1 MNWWAKTYRFA
12 NFSVGGSNIRGF
24 GQLTSD
30 KPPRTFGPYSRRL
43 FYLVGPVTPHQTD
56 MRGIQ
61 NPLSEMCLRKDKTDN
76 GEVADVLRNENSNR
90 HTDACRA
97 SACSCISPLAIR

>member
-1 MNWWAKTYRFA
+1 M
-12 NFSVGGSNIRGF
+12 RGF

-30 KPPRTFGPYSRRL
+30 KPPRAFGPSSRRL
-43 FYLVGPVTPHQTD
+43 FHLVGPVTPHQTD

-61 NPLSEMCLRKDKTDN
+61 NPLPEMCLGKDKTDY
-76 GEVADVLRNENSNR
+76 GEVADVLRNESSNR
-90 HTDACRA
+90 HTDACHA